1 MKAFRHEVH
10 TQTRFVAGPSWMRT
24 FWRFGFQRRR
34 VARRE
39 WLRALPKLGA
49 FPQE

>member
-1 MKAFRHEVH
+1 MNAFRHEVH
-10 TQTRFVAGPSWMRT
+10 IHTRLVDAPSWMRT

-39 WLRALPKLGA
+39 WLRALPKFGC